1 MSFLKTQKKSKSCS
15 RNEIKLK
22 PNRLID
28 WKKVSILS
36 CCCCCCLIL
45 LLLGE
50 FRLNTQ
56 YLLLEINWLGI
67 FCLFVILF
75 VLFSILFIS
84 ASACS
89 CVLWHGG
96 FYILCLLFVIVCL
109 LVAVLNME
117 TKQNLLNICLCMYLW
132 RVYVEN
138 GKMLLWKTKDQTK
151 AEKLQM
157 LNTTSSFVSV
167 YSELYTLLLF
177 CFRPMLLS
185 LCLGVCVIQR
195 MFVCVGFMYSLFLFQ
210 LTFTYY
216 DLCVFVSIRRRIFPD
231 YFICVCFLY
240 VFK

>member
-1 MSFLKTQKKSKSCS
+1 MAAQKMSFLKTQKKSKSCS
-15 RNEIKLK
+15 RNETKRNE

-36 CCCCCCLIL
+36 CCCCLIL

-56 YLLLEINWLGI
+56 YLLLEVNWLGI

-132 RVYVEN
+132 SVYVEK
-138 GKMLLWKTKDQTK
+138 GKMLL
-151 AEKLQM
+151 
-157 LNTTSSFVSV
+157 
-167 YSELYTLLLF
+167 
-177 CFRPMLLS
+177 
-185 LCLGVCVIQR
+185 
-195 MFVCVGFMYSLFLFQ
+195 
-210 LTFTYY
+210 
-216 DLCVFVSIRRRIFPD
+216 
-231 YFICVCFLY
+231 
-240 VFK
+240 

>member
-36 CCCCCCLIL
+36 CCCCLIL

-56 YLLLEINWLGI
+56 YLLLEVNWLGI

-132 RVYVEN
+132 RVYVEK
-138 GKMLLWKTKDQTK
+138 GKMLLWQTKDRTK

-185 LCLGVCVIQR
+185 VSACVLYKGCLCGFYVLSLFVLAYIYILWSVCV
-195 MFVCVGFMYSLFLFQ
+195 C
-210 LTFTYY
+210 
-216 DLCVFVSIRRRIFPD
+216 
-231 YFICVCFLY
+231 
-240 VFK
+240 

>member
-56 YLLLEINWLGI
+56 YLLLEVNWLGI

-132 RVYVEN
+132 RVFVEK
-138 GKMLLWKTKDQTK
+138 GKMLLWQTKDQTK

-185 LCLGVCVIQR
+185 LSLSLRVCYTKDVCLCGFYVLSLFVSAYIYILWSVCV
-195 MFVCVGFMYSLFLFQ
+195 C
-210 LTFTYY
+210 
-216 DLCVFVSIRRRIFPD
+216 
-231 YFICVCFLY
+231 
-240 VFK
+240 

>member
-1 MSFLKTQKKSKSCS
+1 MHLK
-15 RNEIKLK
+15 RNVFKLK

-36 CCCCCCLIL
+36 CCCLIL

-50 FRLNTQ
+50 FGLNTQ
-56 YLLLEINWLGI
+56 YLLLEVNWLG
-67 FCLFVILF
+67 FCNSVF

-109 LVAVLNME
+109 LVCVVVLNME
-117 TKQNLLNICLCMYLW
+117 TKTKTLKYLL
-132 RVYVEN
+132 VYVFVN
-138 GKMLLWKTKDQTK
+138 CVFVCGKRKNASLTNERSNWIG
-151 AEKLQM
+151 KLQM
-157 LNTTSSFVSV
+157 LNTTSSLVCVCV

-177 CFRPMLLS
+177 CFRPMLL
-185 LCLGVCVIQR
+185 CVCVIQR
-195 MFVCVGFMYSLFLFQ
+195 LYICVDFMYSLFVLAYIYI
-210 LTFTYY
+210 LWS
-216 DLCVFVSIRRRIFPD
+216 LCVFVSIRRRIFPD
-231 YFICVCFLY
+231 YFNCVCFLY

>member
-1 MSFLKTQKKSKSCS
+1 MAAQKMSFLKTQKKSKSCS

-36 CCCCCCLIL
+36 CCCCLIL

-56 YLLLEINWLGI
+56 YLLLEVNWLGI

-132 RVYVEN
+132 RVYVEK
-138 GKMLLWKTKDQTK
+138 GKMLLWQTKDRTK

-185 LCLGVCVIQR
+185 LSLRVCYTKD
-195 MFVCVGFMYSLFLFQ
+195 VCVGFMYSLFLF
-210 LTFTYY
+210 
-216 DLCVFVSIRRRIFPD
+216 
-231 YFICVCFLY
+231 
-240 VFK
+240 